1 MAEFTHLHL
10 HTEYSLLDG
19 ACDLTKLVS
28 RVAALG
34 QTSVAMTDHGNI
46 YGAVHFFDAAKQKGI
61 KPILGCELYICK
73 NEDHRAAGE
82 GDENNHLLVLAQN
95 EEGYRNLVRIT
106 SEASLH
112 GFYRK
117 PRVSKRY
124 LAEHAEGLIGLSGC
138 LSGELC
144 EELVAGNYEKARGVA
159 EQYEDIFGKG
169 NFYLEIQDQGLEQ
182 EKKIHEA
189 LFRLERELKIPLV
202 ATNDSHYLCG
212 EDSHA
217 HDVMLC
223 VQTGAK
229 IHDRERFRFD
239 SDQFFVKSADE
250 MGALFKDSPEVLKRT
265 MEIAERCNLKLAKV
279 ENPFPEFAV
288 PAGHT
293 IDSYFEQ
300 VCREGYKK
308 RLETAVRMLEA
319 RGARRAALAEYDARL
334 EFEIGIIK
342 QMSYA
347 GYFLIVWDFIKY
359 ARDHGIPVG
368 PGRGSA
374 TGSLVAYV
382 MEITNIDP
390 LQHSLLFERF
400 LNPERVSMP
409 DIDVDFCMNRRGE
422 VIDYVTGKYGRE
434 QVAQIITFN
443 TMAAKAAIKD
453 CGRALDMPY
462 GDVDRIAKLVPM
474 TIGMTLDKALEEVPD
489 LRKAYETDGQIK
501 ELIDT
506 AKKLEGLVRGAGVH
520 ASAVVIAP
528 RPLTELVPLNK
539 TKNDEI
545 VTAYDMKAVE
555 KMGLLKM
562 DFLGL
567 TTLTV
572 IDDCLKLIE
581 AGRGEKLDIEV
592 IPLDDEE
599 TFRRVFHTAL
609 TSGVFQ
615 FESSGMRDI
624 LRRYKPDTVEELTA
638 LNALYRPGPMSMID
652 DFIER
657 KWGRRKVEYM
667 LPELEGILKG
677 SLGVIVYQEQV
688 MQIANLLASYSLGE
702 ADLLRRAMGKKD
714 PKAMAE
720 QRDRF
725 MSGVAALGHNKNT
738 AGEIFDQME
747 KFSGYGFNK
756 SHSAAYALVAYQTA
770 YLKTHYPVEF
780 MAALLTSETSK
791 PENVV
796 KYIGEC
802 KEMGIRVEPPDV
814 QVSGAQFTPHITPEG
829 EAIRFGLAAV
839 KNVGGNAIES
849 ILKAREEMGGRFKSL
864 WEFCEKVDLR
874 VMNSRVIQSLIKA
887 GALDS
892 LGKRGPL
899 MAAVDKAMERA
910 QKAQRDAAQGQTGLF
925 GLFNE
930 GPAQGYGG
938 GRGGDDLPRVADWE
952 EGERLANEKEV
963 LGFFVSGH
971 PLDKYAE
978 KLRNLTG
985 VIAAAEAL
993 ERKPPE
999 KRWGTQADPMD
1010 EIQVAGMILGL
1021 RVQKSKREQKLYA
1034 QAALEDATGKIELIC
1049 FPRDY
1054 ERLQGQLKMEA
1065 PVLVRG
1071 VLMGDEDAAPK
1082 IAVSSIVALE
1092 EVQVKLPAG
1101 VRIRIDLERATEEMF
1116 AGLKSAADAAPG
1128 PGKVMLHLEKKGEY
1142 AAILEPENMSV
1153 AADRGWVER
1162 VEELVGKGAVQM
1174 VG

>member
-1 MAEFTHLHL
+1 MTEFTHLHL

-19 ACDLTKLVS
+19 ACDITKLVD

-34 QTSVAMTDHGNI
+34 QKSVAMTDHGNI
-46 YGAVHFFDAAKQKGI
+46 YGAVHFFDAAKAKGV
-61 KPILGCELYICK
+61 KPILGCELYVCK
-73 NEDHRAAGE
+73 AEDHRA
-82 GDENNHLLVLAQN
+82 DTPNDQYNHLLVLAEN
-95 EEGYRNLVRIT
+95 EEGYRNLMRLT
-106 SEASLH
+106 SEASLN

-117 PRVSKRY
+117 PRVSKKY
-124 LAEHAEGLIGLSGC
+124 LAENCKGLIGFSGC

-144 EELVAGNYEKARGVA
+144 EALERGDHTGAAAVAQ
-159 EQYEDIFGKG
+159 QYQDIFGKG

-182 EKKIHEA
+182 EKKIRA
-189 LFRLERELKIPLV
+189 DLFRLEKELGIPLV

-229 IHDRERFRFD
+229 IHESNRFKFD
-239 SDQFFVKSADE
+239 SDQFFVKGADE
-250 MGALFKDSPEVLKRT
+250 MEALFKDSPAVVSRT
-265 MEIAERCNLKLAKV
+265 MEIAERCNLKLHKV
-279 ENPFPEFAV
+279 DNPFPEFAV
-288 PAGHT
+288 PQGHT
-293 IDSYFEQ
+293 IDSYFEE
-300 VCREGYKK
+300 VCRAGLKK
-308 RLETAVRMLEA
+308 RLDTAVRQLELRGIRRSTPEEYEA
-319 RGARRAALAEYDARL
+319 RLNY
-334 EFEIGIIK
+334 EIDVIK
-342 QMSYA
+342 QMKYA

-374 TGSLVAYV
+374 TGSLVAYA

-390 LQHSLLFERF
+390 MQNVLLFERF
-400 LNPERVSMP
+400 LNPERVTMP
-409 DIDVDFCMNRRGE
+409 DVDVDFCMNRRGE
-422 VIDYVTGKYGRE
+422 VIDYVTRKYGRD

-443 TMAAKAAIKD
+443 TMAAKASIKD

-462 GDVDRIAKLVPM
+462 GDVDRIAKLVPATVGM
-474 TIGMTLDKALEEVPD
+474 TIDRALDDVPD
-489 LRKAYETDGQIK
+489 LRKLYDNDKQIR

-528 RPLTELVPLNK
+528 EPLINLVPLNR

-572 IDDCLKLIE
+572 INDAVKLIE
-581 AGRGEKLDIEV
+581 ETRGEKLDIEM
-592 IPLDDEE
+592 IPIDDPE
-599 TFRRVFHTAL
+599 TFQKVFHTAL

-615 FESSGMRDI
+615 FESGGMRDI
-624 LRRYKPDTVEELTA
+624 LRRYKPDTVEELTQ
-638 LNALYRPGPMSMID
+638 LNALFRPGPMDMID

-657 KWGRRKVEYM
+657 KWGRRKMEYL
-667 LPELEGILKG
+667 LPPLEAILKD

-688 MQIANLLASYSLGE
+688 MRIANVLASYSLGE
-702 ADLLRRAMGKKD
+702 ADLLRRAMGKKNAQ
-714 PKAMAE
+714 AMAE
-720 QRDRF
+720 QRERF
-725 MSGVAALGHNKNT
+725 QSGAAALGHPRT
-738 AGEIFDQME
+738 AVDEIFDQME

-756 SHSAAYALVAYQTA
+756 SHSAAYAWVAYQTA

-791 PENVV
+791 PESVV

-802 KEMGIRVEPPDV
+802 REMGIEVEPPDV
-814 QVSGAQFTPHITPEG
+814 QVSGAQFTPHG
-829 EAIRFGLAAV
+829 ASIRFGLAAV

-849 ILKAREEMGGRFKSL
+849 ILKARAEVGGRFKSF
-864 WEFCEKVDLR
+864 WEFCERVDLR
-874 VMNSRVIQSLIKA
+874 VMNKRVIESLIKA

-892 LGKRGPL
+892 LGKRGQL
-899 MAAVDKAMERA
+899 TAAVDKAMDRA
-910 QKAQRDAAQGQTGLF
+910 QKSQRDAESGQSGLF
-925 GLFNE
+925 GLFDE
-930 GPAQGYGG
+930 TPAAS
-938 GRGGDDLPRVADWE
+938 RDNDALPAAPDWE
-952 EGERLANEKEV
+952 EAVRLANEKEV

-985 VIAAAEAL
+985 VITVAEAL

-999 KRWGTQADPMD
+999 RRWGGQQDIAD
-1010 EIQVAGMILGL
+1010 EIQVAGVLVGIAAK
-1021 RVQKSKREQKLYA
+1021 KSKKDQRLYA
-1034 QAALEDATGKIELIC
+1034 QGAIEDATGKMELIC
-1049 FPRDY
+1049 FARDY
-1054 ERLQGQLKMEA
+1054 EKLTAQLKMEV

-1071 VLMGDEDAAPK
+1071 TLMGEEDAAPK
-1082 IAVSSIVALE
+1082 IAVSQVQALE
-1092 EVQVKLPAG
+1092 DVQVKLPAG
-1101 VRIRIDLERATEEMF
+1101 VRIRINLERATEEML

-1128 PGKVMLHLEKKGEY
+1128 PGKVMLQLEKKGEY
-1142 AAILEPENMSV
+1142 AVVLEPEGMSV

-1162 VEELVGKGAVQM
+1162 VEELAGKGTVQAV
-1174 VG
+1174 G

>member
-1 MAEFTHLHL
+1 MSEFTHLHL

-19 ACDLTKLVS
+19 ACDLTKLVD

-34 QTSVAMTDHGNI
+34 QKSVAMTDHGNI
-46 YGAVHFFDAAKQKGI
+46 YGAVHFFDAAKKAGV

-73 NEDHRAAGE
+73 NEDHRAPGD
-82 GDENNHLLVLAQN
+82 GDENNHLLVLAQD

-117 PRVSKRY
+117 PRVSKKY
-124 LAEHAEGLIGLSGC
+124 LAENSKGLIGFSGC

-144 EELVAGNYEKARGVA
+144 EELMAGNYEKARGVA
-159 EQYEDIFGKG
+159 GQYEEIFGKG
-169 NFYLEIQDQGLEQ
+169 NFFLEIQDQGLEQ
-182 EKKIHEA
+182 ERQIHEA
-189 LFRLERELKIPLV
+189 LFRLERELNIPMV

-229 IHDRERFRFD
+229 IHDKERFRFD

-250 MGALFKDSPEVLKRT
+250 MGRVFADSPAVLQRT
-265 MEIAERCNLKLAKV
+265 MEIAERCNLKMHPV

-288 PAGHT
+288 PEGQT
-293 IDSYFEQ
+293 IDSYFEE
-300 VCREGYKK
+300 VCRAGLRK
-308 RLETAVRMLEA
+308 RLDTAVRQLEL
-319 RGARRAALAEYDARL
+319 RGARRSSTAEYEARL
-334 EFEIGIIK
+334 EYEIGIIK
-342 QMSYA
+342 QMKYS

-359 ARDHGIPVG
+359 ARDNGIPVG

-374 TGSLVAYV
+374 TGSLVAYA

-390 LQHSLLFERF
+390 MQCVLLFERF

-409 DIDVDFCMNRRGE
+409 DIDVDFCQNRRGE
-422 VIDYVTGKYGRE
+422 MIDYVTRKYGRE

-453 CGRALDMPY
+453 CGRAMDMPY
-462 GDVDRIAKLVPM
+462 GDVDRIAKLIPATVGV
-474 TIGMTLDKALEEVPD
+474 TIDAALEDVPD
-489 LRKAYETDGQIK
+489 LKKAYETDAQIR

-506 AKKLEGLVRGAGVH
+506 AKKLEGLVRGSGVH

-528 RPLTELVPLNK
+528 RPLTELVPLAK
-539 TKNDEI
+539 TKNDDI
-545 VTAYDMKAVE
+545 VTAYDMKSVE

-567 TTLTV
+567 ATLTV
-572 IDDCLKLIE
+572 IDDCLKLID
-581 AGRGEKLDIEV
+581 ASRGEKVDGKFDIEA
-592 IPLDDEE
+592 IPQDDEE
-599 TFRRVFHTAL
+599 TFKKVFHSAL

-615 FESSGMRDI
+615 FESPGMRDI
-624 LRRYKPDTVEELTA
+624 LRRYKPDSVEELTA
-638 LNALYRPGPMSMID
+638 LNALYRPGPMDMID

-667 LPELEGILKG
+667 LPELEAILKDT
-677 SLGVIVYQEQV
+677 LGVIVYQEQV
-688 MQIANLLASYSLGE
+688 MRIANVLASYSLGE
-702 ADLLRRAMGKKD
+702 ADLLRRAMGKKNAA
-714 PKAMAE
+714 AMAQ

-725 MSGVAALGHNKNT
+725 MEGAEVLGLKK
-738 AGEIFDQME
+738 APVGEIFDQMD

-770 YLKTHYPVEF
+770 YLKTHYPMEF

-796 KYIGEC
+796 KYIAEC
-802 KEMGIRVEPPDV
+802 KEMGIRVAPPDV
-814 QVSGAQFTPHITPEG
+814 QTSGEQFTPIVSAEG

-839 KNVGGNAIES
+839 KNVGGNAIAS
-849 ILKAREEMGGRFKSL
+849 IMKARAEAGGRFKSF

-874 VMNSRVIQSLIKA
+874 VMNKRVIESLIKA

-910 QKAQRDAAQGQTGLF
+910 QKAQKDAAQGQTGLF
-925 GLFNE
+925 GLFDE
-930 GPAQGYGG
+930 GPKA
-938 GRGGDDLPRVADWE
+938 GRDVDELPRVADWE

-978 KLRNLTG
+978 KLRNLAG
-985 VIAAAEAL
+985 VISVAEAL
-993 ERKPPE
+993 ERKPAE
-999 KRWGTQADPMD
+999 RRWGGQADAAD

-1021 RVQKSKREQKLYA
+1021 KVQKTKRDQKLYA
-1034 QAALEDATGKIELIC
+1034 QATLEDATGKIELVC

-1054 ERLQGQLKMEA
+1054 ERLAEQLKMQA
-1065 PVLVRG
+1065 PVLLRG
-1071 VLMGDEDAAPK
+1071 TVSGDEDAVK
-1082 IAVSSIVALE
+1082 IAVSAIQALE
-1092 EVQVKLPAG
+1092 EVQVKLPSG
-1101 VRIRIDLERATEEMF
+1101 VRIRINLERATEEML

-1142 AAILEPENMSV
+1142 AVILEPEGMSV

-1162 VEELVGKGAVQM
+1162 VEELVGKGTVQAV
-1174 VG
+1174 G

>member
-19 ACDLTKLVS
+19 ACDVTKLVD
-28 RVAALG
+28 RVAELG
-34 QTSVAMTDHGNI
+34 QKSVAMTDHGNI
-46 YGAVHFFDAAKQKGI
+46 YGAVHFFEAAKARGV

-73 NEDHRAAGE
+73 HEDHRAPGE

-95 EEGYRNLVRIT
+95 EEGYRNLIRIT

-117 PRVSKRY
+117 PRVSKKY
-124 LAEHAEGLIGLSGC
+124 LAEHAEGLIGFSGC

-144 EELVAGNYEKARGVA
+144 EELMAGNYEKAKGVA
-159 EQYEDIFGKG
+159 AQYEDIFGKG
-169 NFYLEIQDQGLEQ
+169 NFFLEIQDQGLAD
-182 EKKIHEA
+182 EKRIHEA
-189 LFRLERELKIPLV
+189 LFRLEKELAIPMV

-223 VQTGAK
+223 VQTGSK
-229 IHDRERFRFD
+229 VHDKERFRFD
-239 SDQFFVKSADE
+239 SDQFFVKGADE
-250 MGALFKDSPEVLKRT
+250 MERLFKDSPSVLQRT
-265 MEIAERCNLKLAKV
+265 MEIAERCQLTLHPV
-279 ENPFPEFAV
+279 DNPFPVFDV
-288 PAGHT
+288 PEGHT
-293 IDSYFEQ
+293 IDSYFEE
-300 VCREGYKK
+300 VCRAGFRK
-308 RLETAVRMLEA
+308 RMETAVRQLEL
-319 RGARRAALAEYDARL
+319 RGVLRAQAHQYQARL
-334 EFEIGIIK
+334 KHEIGIIK

-347 GYFLIVWDFIKY
+347 GYFLIVWDFIKH
-359 ARDHGIPVG
+359 ARDLGIPVG

-374 TGSLVAYV
+374 AGSLVAYA

-390 LQHSLLFERF
+390 LQNALLFERF
-400 LNPERVSMP
+400 LNPERKSMP

-422 VIDYVTGKYGRE
+422 VIDYVTRKYGRE

-462 GDVDRIAKLVPM
+462 GDVDRIAKLVPA
-474 TIGMTLDKALEEVPD
+474 TVGMTLDKAMEEVP
-489 LRKAYETDGQIK
+489 
-501 ELIDT
+501 ELQKLYDNDQVIRELLDT

-528 RPLTELVPLNK
+528 RALTELVPVAK

-545 VTAYDMKAVE
+545 VTAYDMTAVE

-581 AGRGEKLDIEV
+581 ASRGEKLDIET
-592 IPLDDEE
+592 IPPADEE
-599 TFRRVFHTAL
+599 TFKKVFHSGL

-624 LRRYKPDTVEELTA
+624 LRRYKPDRVEDLTA

-657 KWGRRKVEYM
+657 KWKRRKVEYM
-667 LPELEGILKG
+667 LPEIEEILKET
-677 SLGVIVYQEQV
+677 LGVIVYQEQV
-688 MQIANLLASYSLGE
+688 MQIANVLASYSLGE
-702 ADLLRRAMGKKD
+702 ADLLRRAMGKK
-714 PKAMAE
+714 KAEEMAA
-720 QRDRF
+720 QRERF
-725 MSGVAALGHNKNT
+725 MDGAAALGHGKAI
-738 AGEIFDQME
+738 AGEVFDHME
-747 KFSGYGFNK
+747 KFAGYGFNK
-756 SHSAAYALVAYQTA
+756 SHSAAYALLAYQTA

-791 PENVV
+791 PDSVV

-802 KEMGIRVEPPDV
+802 REIGIKVEPPDV
-814 QVSGAQFTPHITPEG
+814 QISGAQFTPYIAPEG
-829 EAIRFGLAAV
+829 QAIRFGLAAV

-849 ILKAREEMGGRFKSL
+849 ILKARTEVGGRFTSF

-874 VMNSRVIQSLIKA
+874 VMNKRVIESLIKA

-892 LGKRGPL
+892 LGGRGQL

-910 QKAQRDAAQGQTGLF
+910 QKAQRDEAQGQTGLF
-925 GLFNE
+925 GLFDE
-930 GPAQGYGG
+930 GPKAGSGA
-938 GRGGDDLPRVADWE
+938 DALPQVAEWE
-952 EGERLANEKEV
+952 ESVRLANEKEV

-971 PLDKYAE
+971 PLDKYAD

-985 VIAAAEAL
+985 VISTAEAL

-999 KRWGTQADPMD
+999 KRWGTQTDPAD
-1010 EIQVAGMILGL
+1010 EILVAGMLVGVTP
-1021 RVQKSKREQKLYA
+1021 RKSKKDQKLYA
-1034 QAALEDATGKIELIC
+1034 QGTLEDAAGKIELIC
-1049 FPRDY
+1049 FSRDY
-1054 ERLQGQLKMEA
+1054 ERLSGALKMEA

-1092 EVQVKLPAG
+1092 EVQVKLPG
-1101 VRIRIDLERATEEMF
+1101 TVRIRLNLELVTEEML

-1128 PGKVMLHLEKKGEY
+1128 PGQVMLHLEKKGEY
-1142 AAILEPENMSV
+1142 AVLLEPEGMSV
-1153 AADRGWVER
+1153 AADRDWVER
-1162 VEELVGKGAVQM
+1162 VEEVVGKGAVQAL
-1174 VG
+1174 G

>member
-19 ACDLTKLVS
+19 ACDLTKLVE
-28 RVAALG
+28 RVAAQG
-34 QTSVAMTDHGNI
+34 QSSVAMTDHGNI
-46 YGAVHFFDAAKQKGI
+46 YGAVHFFEAAKARGV
-61 KPILGCELYICK
+61 KPILGCELYISK
-73 NEDHRAAGE
+73 NEDHRAPGE
-82 GDENNHLLVLAQN
+82 GDDNNHLLVLAEN
-95 EEGYRNLVRIT
+95 EEGYRNLIRIT

-124 LAEHAEGLIGLSGC
+124 LAEHADGLIGFSGC

-144 EELVAGNYEKARGVA
+144 EELLAGNYEKARGVA

-169 NFYLEIQDQGLEQ
+169 NFYLEIQDQGLAD
-182 EKKIHEA
+182 EKRIHEA
-189 LFRLERELKIPLV
+189 LYRLERELKIPLV

-212 EDSHA
+212 DDWKA

-229 IHDRERFRFD
+229 VQDKERFRFD
-239 SDQFFVKSADE
+239 SDQFFVKSAAE
-250 MGALFKDSPEVLKRT
+250 MERLFPDAPEVLRRT
-265 MEIAERCNLKLAKV
+265 MEIAERCNLKLNQV
-279 ENPFPEFAV
+279 EDPFPLFAV
-288 PAGHT
+288 PEGHT

-300 VCREGYKK
+300 VCREGFRK
-308 RLETAVRMLEA
+308 RMETAVRQLEL
-319 RGARRAALAEYDARL
+319 RGVLRTAAHQYQSRL
-334 EFEIGIIK
+334 EHEIAIIK
-342 QMSYA
+342 QMNYA
-347 GYFLIVWDFIKY
+347 GYFLIVWDFIRY
-359 ARDHGIPVG
+359 AREQGIPVG
-368 PGRGSA
+368 PGRGSGA
-374 TGSLVAYV
+374 GSLVAYA

-390 LQHSLLFERF
+390 LQNVLLFERF
-400 LNPERVSMP
+400 LNPERKQMP
-409 DIDVDFCMNRRGE
+409 DIDVDFCQNRRGE
-422 VIDYVTGKYGRE
+422 VIEYVTRKYGRE

-443 TMAAKAAIKD
+443 TMAAKASIKD

-462 GDVDRIAKLVPM
+462 GDVDRIAKLVPA
-474 TIGMTLDKALEEVPD
+474 TIGMTLDRALEEVAE
-489 LRKAYETDGQIK
+489 LRKAYENDAAIR

-528 RPLTELVPLNK
+528 RPLTELVPLAK

-572 IDDCLKLIE
+572 IADCLKLIE
-581 AGRGEKLDIEV
+581 ASRGEKVEIDG
-592 IPLDDEE
+592 IPPDDEE

-615 FESSGMRDI
+615 FESSGMRDV
-624 LRRYKPDTVEELTA
+624 LRRYKPDRIEELTA
-638 LNALYRPGPMSMID
+638 LNALYRPGPMAMID

-667 LPELEGILKG
+667 LPELEGILQET
-677 SLGVIVYQEQV
+677 LGVIVYQEQV
-688 MQIANLLASYSLGE
+688 MQIANVLASYSLGE

-714 PKAMAE
+714 EEEMAK

-725 MSGVAALGHNKNT
+725 MNGALGQGFAKGISG
-738 AGEIFDQME
+738 AIFDHME
-747 KFSGYGFNK
+747 KFAGYGFNK

-796 KYIGEC
+796 KYIAEC
-802 KEMGIRVEPPDV
+802 REMGIRVETPDV
-814 QVSGAQFTPHITPEG
+814 QASGAQFTPHG

-849 ILKAREEMGGRFKSL
+849 ILNARQEAGGRFTSF

-874 VMNSRVIQSLIKA
+874 VMNKRVIESLIKA

-925 GLFNE
+925 GLFDE
-930 GPAQGYGG
+930 APRA
-938 GRGGDDLPRVADWE
+938 GRGGDDLPRAADWE
-952 EGERLANEKEV
+952 EGELLANEKEV
-963 LGFFVSGH
+963 LGFYLSGH

-985 VIAAAEAL
+985 VISIAEAL
-993 ERKPPE
+993 ERKAPE
-999 KRWGTQADPMD
+999 KRWGQQADAAE

-1021 RVQKSKREQKLYA
+1021 KVQKSKRDQRQYA
-1034 QAALEDATGKIELIC
+1034 QAALEDATGKIDLIC
-1049 FPRDY
+1049 FARDY
-1054 ERLQGQLKMEA
+1054 ERLQGQLKIEA

-1071 VLMGDEDAAPK
+1071 VPMGDEDAAPK
-1082 IAVSSIVALE
+1082 ISVSSIKSLD
-1092 EVQVKLPAG
+1092 EVQVRLPVG
-1101 VRIRIDLERATEEMF
+1101 VRIRINLERATEETL
-1116 AGLKSAADAAPG
+1116 AALKSAAEAAPG
-1128 PGKVMLHLEKKGEY
+1128 PGKVMLHLEKTDEY
-1142 AAILEPENMSV
+1142 AAILEPEGMSV

-1162 VEELVGKGAVQM
+1162 VEELVGKGAVQALD
-1174 VG
+1174 

>member
-19 ACDLTKLVS
+19 ACDVKKLVDQ
-28 RVAALG
+28 VASLG

-73 NEDHRAAGE
+73 NEDHRAPGD

-117 PRVSKRY
+117 PRVSKQY
-124 LAEHAEGLIGLSGC
+124 LAENSKGLIGFSGC

-144 EELVAGNYEKARGVA
+144 EELVAGNYEKARSVA
-159 EQYEDIFGKG
+159 TQYEDIFGKG

-189 LFRLERELKIPLV
+189 LFRLEKDLNIPMVL
-202 ATNDSHYLCG
+202 TNDSHYLCG
-212 EDSHA
+212 DDSHA

-223 VQTGAK
+223 VQTGSK
-229 IHDRERFRFD
+229 IHDKERFRFD

-250 MGALFKDSPEVLKRT
+250 MGRLFTNSPDLLQRT
-265 MEIAERCNLKLAKV
+265 MEIAERCELKLHPV
-279 ENPFPEFAV
+279 DDPFPVFDV
-288 PAGHT
+288 PEGHT
-293 IDSYFEQ
+293 IDSYFEK

-308 RLETAVRMLEA
+308 RLDTAVRSLEA
-319 RGARRAALAEYDARL
+319 RGLRRAAIHEYDARL
-334 EFEIGIIK
+334 EYEIGIIE
-342 QMSYA
+342 QMKYS

-359 ARDHGIPVG
+359 ARDNGIPVG
-368 PGRGSA
+368 PGRGSGA
-374 TGSLVAYV
+374 GSLVAYS
-382 MEITNIDP
+382 MGITNIDP
-390 LQHSLLFERF
+390 LQNALLFERF
-400 LNPERVSMP
+400 LNPERKQMP
-409 DIDVDFCMNRRGE
+409 DIDVDFCQIRRGE
-422 VIDYVTGKYGRE
+422 VIDYVTRKYGRE

-453 CGRALDMPY
+453 CGRAMDMPY
-462 GDVDRIAKLVPM
+462 GDVDRIAKLIPA
-474 TIGMTLDKALEEVPD
+474 TIGMTIDTALEEVAE
-489 LRKAYETDGQIK
+489 LQKAYKTDGQIK

-506 AKKLEGLVRGAGVH
+506 AKKLEGLVRGSGVH

-528 RPLTELVPLNK
+528 RPLTELVPLAK

-581 AGRGEKLDIEV
+581 KNRGEKVDIEA
-592 IPLDDEE
+592 IPLDDAE
-599 TFRRVFHTAL
+599 TYKKVFHSAL

-615 FESSGMRDI
+615 FESSGMRDV
-624 LRRYKPDTVEELTA
+624 LRRYRPDSVEDLTA
-638 LNALYRPGPMSMID
+638 LNALYRPGPIQGGMID

-657 KWGRRKVEYM
+657 KLGRRKVEYA
-667 LPELEGILKG
+667 LPELEGILKET
-677 SLGVIVYQEQV
+677 LGVIVYQEQV
-688 MQIANLLASYSLGE
+688 MQISNKLASYSLGE
-702 ADLLRRAMGKKD
+702 ADLLRRSMGKKNAE
-714 PKAMAE
+714 AMAE
-720 QRDRF
+720 QRARF
-725 MSGVAALGHNKNT
+725 MEGAAAAGHPKAT
-738 AGEIFDQME
+738 AGEIFDMME
-747 KFSGYGFNK
+747 KFAGYGFNK
-756 SHSAAYALVAYQTA
+756 SHSAAYALLAYQTA

-802 KEMGIRVEPPDV
+802 REMGIRVEPPDV
-814 QVSGAQFTPHITPEG
+814 QVSGSQFTPYVAENSQ
-829 EAIRFGLAAV
+829 AIRFGLAAV

-849 ILKAREEMGGRFKSL
+849 ILKAREEVGGRFKSI
-864 WEFCEKVDLR
+864 WGFCEKVDLR
-874 VMNSRVIQSLIKA
+874 VMNKRVLESLIKA

-892 LGKRGPL
+892 MGKRGPL

-910 QKAQRDAAQGQTGLF
+910 QKAQRDEAQGQSGLF
-925 GLFNE
+925 GLFDE
-930 GPAQGYGG
+930 GPRA
-938 GRGGDDLPRVADWE
+938 GRDSSEDLPNVADWE
-952 EGERLANEKEV
+952 EGERLANEKDV

-978 KLRNLTG
+978 KLRNLAG
-985 VIAAAEAL
+985 VISAADAL

-999 KRWGTQADPMD
+999 RRWGTQADPAD

-1021 RVQKSKREQKLYA
+1021 RVQKSKRDQKLYA
-1034 QAALEDATGKIELIC
+1034 QAALEDATGKIDLIC
-1049 FPRDY
+1049 FSRDY
-1054 ERLQGQLKMEA
+1054 ERLSGQLKMEA

-1082 IAVSSIVALE
+1082 ISVSSIVALE
-1092 EVQVKLPAG
+1092 EVQVKLPSG
-1101 VRIRIDLERATEEMF
+1101 VRIRINLDRATEEMLTE
-1116 AGLKSAADAAPG
+1116 LKSAADAAPG

-1142 AAILEPENMSV
+1142 AAILEPENMGV
-1153 AADRGWVER
+1153 AADKGWVER
-1162 VEELVGKGAVQM
+1162 VEELVGKGTVQM